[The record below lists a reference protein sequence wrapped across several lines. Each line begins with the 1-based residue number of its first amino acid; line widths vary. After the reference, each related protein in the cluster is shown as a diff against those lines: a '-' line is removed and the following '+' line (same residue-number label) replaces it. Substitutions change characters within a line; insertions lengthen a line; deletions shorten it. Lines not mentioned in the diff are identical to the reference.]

1 MPNLDDL
8 KKRIG
13 SVKSTQKITKAMKM
27 VAAAKLRK
35 AQESAESSRPY
46 ADSMRDLIDAISSG
60 YNPTSTER
68 NLLTGDENDNVHML
82 ILFTSERGF
91 CGGFNSVVTKSLR
104 EKIENLE
111 KENKT
116 VKIICVGKKGYDIL
130 KRQYSEIITEVIDM
144 REVKTVSYQDAKN
157 ISDKIIKMFFDGE
170 FDKCSIFYNKFQ
182 SVISQIP
189 TEQQVGPIE
198 LEEDSSEE
206 KAADQS
212 FFDFEPGESEI
223 LVIAD
228 ESADVEMGATDLL
241 GQAEHGPT
249 SPAILLTSSKQL
261 AYSLEEEINLQLKTL
276 STADVAGTAWKDYGE
291 IILVDT
297 KEELIRKADEIAS
310 EHVEVL
316 TKDPDYFLNNL
327 QNYGSLFLGSET
339 NVAYGDKVIGTNHT
353 LPTKKAARYTG
364 GLWVGK
370 FIKTVTYQKC
380 TPQASKMIGEYCSRL
395 CDIEGF
401 AGHKKQADLRVKR
414 FDNK

>member
-27 VAAAKLRK
+27 VAAAKLRR

-60 YNPTSTER
+60 YSPTSTER

-82 ILFTSERGF
+82 ILFTSERGL

-104 EKIENLE
+104 EKIENLQ

-144 REVKTVSYQDAKN
+144 REVKSVSYQDAKN

-189 TEQQVGPIE
+189 TEQQIVPIE
-198 LEEDSSEE
+198 LEEDSSNEGTI
-206 KAADQS
+206 DQS
-212 FFDFEPGESEI
+212 AFDFEPGESEI
-223 LVIAD
+223 LEELLPLNFTIQIFKALL
-228 ESADVEMGATDLL
+228 ESAASEQGARMSAMDNASRNASDMIDNLTLFYNRSR
-241 GQAEHGPT
+241 QAVITKEL
-249 SPAILLTSSKQL
+249 I
-261 AYSLEEEINLQLKTL
+261 
-276 STADVAGTAWKDYGE
+276 E
-291 IILVDT
+291 IISGAEAV
-297 KEELIRKADEIAS
+297 
-310 EHVEVL
+310 
-316 TKDPDYFLNNL
+316 
-327 QNYGSLFLGSET
+327 
-339 NVAYGDKVIGTNHT
+339 
-353 LPTKKAARYTG
+353 
-364 GLWVGK
+364 
-370 FIKTVTYQKC
+370 
-380 TPQASKMIGEYCSRL
+380 
-395 CDIEGF
+395 
-401 AGHKKQADLRVKR
+401 
-414 FDNK
+414 

>member
-46 ADSMRDLIDAISSG
+46 ADSMRDLIGAISSG
-60 YNPTSTER
+60 YSPISTER

-82 ILFTSERGF
+82 ILFTSERGL

-104 EKIENLE
+104 EKIENLQ

-144 REVKTVSYQDAKN
+144 REVKSVSYQDAKN

-189 TEQQVGPIE
+189 TEQQIVPIE
-198 LEEDSSEE
+198 LEEDSSNEGTNG
-206 KAADQS
+206 QS
-212 FFDFEPGESEI
+212 AFDFEPGESEI
-223 LVIAD
+223 LEELLPLNFTIQIFKALL
-228 ESADVEMGATDLL
+228 ESAASEQGARMSAMDNASRNASDMIDNLTLFYNRSR
-241 GQAEHGPT
+241 QAVITKEL
-249 SPAILLTSSKQL
+249 I
-261 AYSLEEEINLQLKTL
+261 
-276 STADVAGTAWKDYGE
+276 E
-291 IILVDT
+291 IISGAEAV
-297 KEELIRKADEIAS
+297 
-310 EHVEVL
+310 
-316 TKDPDYFLNNL
+316 
-327 QNYGSLFLGSET
+327 
-339 NVAYGDKVIGTNHT
+339 
-353 LPTKKAARYTG
+353 
-364 GLWVGK
+364 
-370 FIKTVTYQKC
+370 
-380 TPQASKMIGEYCSRL
+380 
-395 CDIEGF
+395 
-401 AGHKKQADLRVKR
+401 
-414 FDNK
+414 